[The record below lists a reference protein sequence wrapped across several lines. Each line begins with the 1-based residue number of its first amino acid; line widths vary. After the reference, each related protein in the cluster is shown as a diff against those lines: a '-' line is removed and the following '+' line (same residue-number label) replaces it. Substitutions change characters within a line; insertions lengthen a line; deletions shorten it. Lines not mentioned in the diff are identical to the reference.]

1 MCKRRQPALRVKG
14 EALRKKFGG
23 VFRIE
28 RKVIE
33 RQKRP

>member
-1 MCKRRQPALRVKG
+1 LCKRRQPDLRVKR
-14 EALRKKFGG
+14 EALRKRFGG
-23 VFRIE
+23 GFRIE